1 MSFNEGEKQDIKDAA
16 ELEVRRY
23 FDHYLENVF
32 PDQVKQMIQA
42 HNLSPNAHGGVER
55 RFNKAFWMIAGL
67 GLAGG
72 GTAAGVA
79 KLFGH

>member
-1 MSFNEGEKQDIKDAA
+1 MSFSDTEKQEIKDAA

-32 PDQVKQMIQA
+32 PEQVTQMVQA
-42 HNLSPNAHGGVER
+42 HNLSPDAHGGVER
-55 RFNKAFWMIAGL
+55 RFNKMAWMVAGL

-72 GTAAGVA
+72 GTVAGIM
-79 KLFGH
+79 KLFQ